1 MGGCVRVCLR
11 STSNLQWREVM
22 VDKESQS
29 TNRDDQELY
38 SERVMVPII
47 SSLEL
52 QVDQVHS
59 GVCTTDVDDLRDTDH
74 TDQNM
79 KG

>member
-1 MGGCVRVCLR
+1 MCLH
-11 STSNLQWREVM
+11 SSSNLQWREVV

-38 SERVMVPII
+38 SERVVVPII

-59 GVCTTDVDDLRDTDH
+59 GVRTTNVDDLRDTDH